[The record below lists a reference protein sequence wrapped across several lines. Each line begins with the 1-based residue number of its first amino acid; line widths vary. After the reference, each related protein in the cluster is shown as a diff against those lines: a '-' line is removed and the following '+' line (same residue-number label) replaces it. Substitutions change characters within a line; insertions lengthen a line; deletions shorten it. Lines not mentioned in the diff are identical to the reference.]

1 MEYYFVVLQ
10 LPGGK
15 ELKFTD
21 DDKVRENFWDKAGK
35 FITAGKAP
43 IVCVRQDTGVAESV
57 RSHVTKGH
65 YTTYLLLHLLLTKQE
80 TADKETIF
88 KKAKEVMDISNYE
101 ALIDSDENFQLVVI
115 DHLDINSFNVDMHA

>member
-65 YTTYLLLHLLLTKQE
+65 YTTYLLFHLLMTTDE
-80 TADKETIF
+80 VHDKKVIF
-88 KKAKEVMDISNYE
+88 EKATEILKMANYE
-101 ALIDSDENFQLVVI
+101 ALIDSDEHFQLVVI
-115 DHLDINSFNVDMHA
+115 DHLDINSFNVDMRA